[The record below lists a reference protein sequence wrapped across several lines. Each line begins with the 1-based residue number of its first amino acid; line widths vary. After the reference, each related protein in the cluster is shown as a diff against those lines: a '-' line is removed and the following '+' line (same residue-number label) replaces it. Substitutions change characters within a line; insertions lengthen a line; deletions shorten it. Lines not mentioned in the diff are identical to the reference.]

1 MFAKRKITLKM
12 LVIIFFFYVIA
23 LIGISVVE
31 ERKFEMVAASFTNY
45 TENIGNFVEVEISY
59 DADVEEAIRIMR
71 KVCAGH
77 ELTLNTDANAVTA
90 SGYTQNGIT
99 LKTTIWTENL
109 NDSFQACSDIRIALV
124 SEFKKSGIEIPYQ
137 TVTVNSPFHT

>member
-45 TENIGNFVEVEISY
+45 TENIP
-59 DADVEEAIRIMR
+59 DR
-71 KVCAGH
+71 
-77 ELTLNTDANAVTA
+77 
-90 SGYTQNGIT
+90 
-99 LKTTIWTENL
+99 
-109 NDSFQACSDIRIALV
+109 
-124 SEFKKSGIEIPYQ
+124 EFESNK
-137 TVTVNSPFHT
+137 